1 MLAQN
6 KDSSLTLP
14 QLFLACPLRQR
25 YFNFPSQGK
34 KECTSIHFFIPK
46 YSPELKLS
54 YSDLLRNLMTS
65 VRFFRTVNRY
75 LAQVGCINK
84 ASCTIETT
92 LTVKIGREIL
102 WVRLLSGKRLLWLM
116 EWRWETE
123 YKWQIHNQLRWLL
136 RNKGLMVRYGWRL
149 THPTFITFT
158 YSNEESDRLC

>member
-25 YFNFPSQGK
+25 YFNFPSQWK

-84 ASCTIETT
+84 VSCTVETWVMADDAT
-92 LTVKIGREIL
+92 LIRPTLATLAVKIGRGVL
-102 WVRLLSGKRLLWLM
+102 
-116 EWRWETE
+116 
-123 YKWQIHNQLRWLL
+123 
-136 RNKGLMVRYGWRL
+136 
-149 THPTFITFT
+149 
-158 YSNEESDRLC
+158 